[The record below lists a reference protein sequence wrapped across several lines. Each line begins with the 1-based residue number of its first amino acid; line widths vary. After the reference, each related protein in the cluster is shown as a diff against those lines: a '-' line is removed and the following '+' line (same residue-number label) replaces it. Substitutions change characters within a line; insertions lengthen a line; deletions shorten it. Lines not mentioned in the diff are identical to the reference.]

1 MDLNT
6 EQKIDYIFESIK
18 KREKSDKRALF
29 FKWGFRIFMLAYL
42 YYFIAFAL
50 PWLIQSFIPS
60 MPSFGGNSDSSID
73 AWSLDRDVLQGVLE
87 NYLKN

>member
-18 KREKSDKRALF
+18 KRETTEKRNLYI
-29 FKWGFRIFMLAYL
+29 KWGFRLFMLAYF
-42 YYFIAFAL
+42 YYFTVFAL
-50 PWLIQSFIPS
+50 PWLMKSFIPTF
-60 MPSFGGNSDSSID
+60 PSLWGTSSSEVNPESVDTNILK
-73 AWSLDRDVLQGVLE
+73 SVLE